1 MPDAPA
7 APARRAPR
15 GGLRPWRRALN
26 HAVRYVGASPLPH
39 ALALFSIAVGLALAD
54 AALGVFAASEA
65 SAHPSPILWA
75 FSLGWFGLAGIALL
89 DGFSRYREYRR
100 IRCMLERRGWDERVF
115 LLVAGSRCQRDAAL
129 MAAMETGLGR
139 RARALFRSLGYR
151 WYHLFPDAVMRNP
164 LLFLHPRFL
173 RTSFLP
179 GKARSARDVRLS
191 SASHPGPTSRR

>member
-1 MPDAPA
+1 MPDAQA
-7 APARRAPR
+7 APARRAPK
-15 GGLRPWRRALN
+15 GAPRPWRRALRQ
-26 HAVRYVGASPLPH
+26 AVRYVGASPLPH
-39 ALALFSIAVGLALAD
+39 ALALFSVAVGLALAD
-54 AALGVFAASEA
+54 AALGIYAASEA
-65 SAHPSPILWA
+65 SAHPSPVLWA

-100 IRCMLERRGWDERVF
+100 IRCMLERRGWNERVF

-139 RARALFRSLGYR
+139 RARTLFRSLGYR

-179 GKARSARDVRLS
+179 GKARSARDARPAPPAS
-191 SASHPGPTSRR
+191 PKTASHR